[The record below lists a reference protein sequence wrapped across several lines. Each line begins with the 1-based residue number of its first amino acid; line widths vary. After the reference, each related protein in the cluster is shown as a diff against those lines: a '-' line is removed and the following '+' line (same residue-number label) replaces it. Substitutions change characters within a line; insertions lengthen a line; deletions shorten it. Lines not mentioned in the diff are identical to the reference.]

1 MRKAPSPLIGVL
13 AALGYVAIVA
23 GLWAVFGLDYE
34 TVADTSGNIV
44 KGIVVPIGLGA
55 VYLIGLTSWLGWWKP
70 AIREER
76 RVAPRW
82 TLVVPGLMLLGALLN
97 VVSIDYGAVEVSWI
111 AVLAV
116 GVALVGFSE
125 ELVTRGLALVGFR
138 ARFSEVGSWLLT
150 SVLFGLIHGLNL
162 FFGQDLVETLRQ
174 IVTAFVLASALYVAR
189 MSTGTLV
196 TAMVIHALWD
206 FGSLGLSGSDA
217 ASTAFSVVGGLL
229 VYPTMIVGLVAA
241 VMTARRIDRGAD
253 QVATAPA
260 NA

>member
-13 AALGYVAIVA
+13 AALGYMAIVA
-23 GLWAVFGLDYE
+23 GVWAVTGLDYE
-34 TVADTSGNIV
+34 TVSDTSGNLV
-44 KGIVVPIGLGA
+44 KGIILPIGLGA
-55 VYLIGLTSWLGWWKP
+55 VYLIGLTSWLGWWTP

-76 RVAPRW
+76 RDAPRW

-97 VVSIDYGAVEVSWI
+97 IVSIDYGAVDSAGSPRWPWVWPWWAS
-111 AVLAV
+111 AR
-116 GVALVGFSE
+116 

-162 FFGQDLVETLRQ
+162 FFGQDLVATIRQ
-174 IVTAFVLASALYVAR
+174 IGLAFVLASALYVAR

-206 FGSLGLSGSDA
+206 FGSLGFAGSDA
-217 ASTAFSVVGGLL
+217 ASSPFSLVGGLL
-229 VYPTMIVGLVAA
+229 LYPTMIAGVVAA
-241 VMTARRIDRGAD
+241 VVTARRVDRGAD
-253 QVATAPA
+253 AVTTAPA